1 MPTDHT
7 ETGFENAVTAHLLAH
22 GYVAGDPVK
31 FDAKLAL
38 DPTTL
43 VQFLQ
48 TSQPKEW
55 ARLVAIY
62 GGEVESKVVGTVAR
76 DLDQRGLLDCLRHGV
91 TDRGVKVRLA
101 FFRPATGL
109 NPETQALYEKNILT
123 VTRQVHFSRKQPNL
137 SADLLLSL

>member
-22 GYVAGDPVK
+22 GYIAGDPVK

-55 ARLVAIY
+55 ARLVDWPA
-62 GGEVESKVVGTVAR
+62 GRPFPPAPCKNHGLRPTNSRRLAVEAAKDNAQLT
-76 DLDQRGLLDCLRHGV
+76 GV
-91 TDRGVKVRLA
+91 TPDASWGKDDMMS
-101 FFRPATGL
+101 
-109 NPETQALYEKNILT
+109 ETQRDSPSHL
-123 VTRQVHFSRKQPNL
+123 P
-137 SADLLLSL
+137 